1 MEVILA
7 KLLIGHFAFQHVVAD
22 HQNRMP
28 DCHRCFLGTM
38 PTLEAG
44 VLSREVG
51 PFGTRSCVCRT
62 DEGASEP
69 LRAFAGLARA
79 TFASRLF
86 VAGTHPC
93 PRRKMLVEIG
103 RASCRERV

>member
-1 MEVILA
+1 MTESLQLPNQPLRVRLAGSVPVEVILTE
-7 KLLIGHFAFQHVVAD
+7 LLIGHFTLQHVVAD

-28 DCHRCFLGTM
+28 NCYRRFLGTM

-51 PFGTRSCVCRT
+51 PFGTRGCVCRT

-69 LRAFAGLARA
+69 LRAFASLA
-79 TFASRLF
+79 
-86 VAGTHPC
+86 
-93 PRRKMLVEIG
+93 
-103 RASCRERV
+103 